1 MDHPQ
6 ACSLRVAAN
15 PLRGGAACGP
25 AKPVPWLLTQR
36 PQQERIH
43 ASFN

>member
-1 MDHPQ
+1 MDRPQ

-15 PLRGGAACGP
+15 PLQGGAACGP
-25 AKPVPWLLTQR
+25 AKPVPRQLTYR
-36 PQQERIH
+36 PEQERNH